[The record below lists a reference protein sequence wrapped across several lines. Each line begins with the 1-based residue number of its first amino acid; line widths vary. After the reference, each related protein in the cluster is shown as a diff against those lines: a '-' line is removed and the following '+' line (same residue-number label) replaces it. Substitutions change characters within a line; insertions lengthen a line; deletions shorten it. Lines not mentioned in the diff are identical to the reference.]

1 MLKHRVLTAVVLL
14 VVALWAL
21 FWADSMYWVGVMV
34 FVSALAAWEWGGFV
48 RLTNLFVRG
57 GYSLFVAAA
66 VWLAQMWQL
75 TDVILLYGVGLQTL
89 FVVVTVSRYQLNQG
103 RAILTVPWVSLSWGM
118 LLILSFSLA
127 VIALRDVFSPW
138 ILLASLAMIWAMDTG
153 AYFSGKQFGRHK
165 LASYVSPGKT
175 WEGVIGGA
183 LFVAVLAFAL
193 ALFAVDYVPTPGLLL
208 FVAVSVA
215 ISLLSVYGDL
225 FESLMK
231 RQVDLKDSGRILPG
245 HGGVLDRID
254 SLLVAMPLFWLFW
267 YVALR
272 F

>member
-1 MLKHRVLTAVVLL
+1 MLKHRVLTAIVLL

-21 FWADSMYWVGVMV
+21 FFADSTYWVGVMV
-34 FVSALAAWEWGGFV
+34 LVSALAAWEWAGFV
-48 RLTNLFVRG
+48 RLTRLFVRG
-57 GYSLFVAAA
+57 SYALVVALM
-66 VWLAQMWQL
+66 VWLAHGWQF
-75 TDVILLYGVGLQTL
+75 TDQILLYGVGLQTL
-89 FVVVTVSRYQLNQG
+89 FVVLAVSRYQFNQG
-103 RAILTVPWVSLSWGM
+103 RAVLTSPWLSLALGA
-118 LLILSFSLA
+118 LLIISFALA

-153 AYFSGKQFGRHK
+153 AYFSGKRFGRHK

-175 WEGVIGGA
+175 WEGVVGGA
-183 LFVAVLAFAL
+183 VFVAAL
-193 ALFAVDYVPTPGLLL
+193 ALLVGVFARGDVATPGLLI
-208 FVAVSVA
+208 FVLASVV

-267 YVALR
+267 YVALGA
-272 F
+272 